1 MFISQENVTLYPFS
15 QINFCVTHG
24 IKRDDRWELKH
35 SEIKD
40 CEPACT
46 EHMFV
51 IYRSWGRDGEW
62 SPAMS
67 TIVQQLGM
75 LA

>member
-15 QINFCVTHG
+15 QINFCVTHR
-24 IKRDDRWELKH
+24 IKRDDRRELKH
-35 SEIKD
+35 GEIKD
-40 CEPACT
+40 CEPACA

-51 IYRSWGRDGEW
+51 IYRSRGRAGER